1 MSLSS
6 LIVIILL
13 IILISY
19 YVISYDKIV
28 KELQEIR
35 TKCIKIH
42 NLSTNKE
49 KETFVNNENLYT
61 SYSDRDWEETS

>member
-6 LIVIILL
+6 LIVILLL

-19 YVISYDKIV
+19 YVVSYDKIV

-35 TKCIKIH
+35 TKCIK
-42 NLSTNKE
+42 
-49 KETFVNNENLYT
+49 VNNLNEKFAL
-61 SYSDRDWEETS
+61 SKK